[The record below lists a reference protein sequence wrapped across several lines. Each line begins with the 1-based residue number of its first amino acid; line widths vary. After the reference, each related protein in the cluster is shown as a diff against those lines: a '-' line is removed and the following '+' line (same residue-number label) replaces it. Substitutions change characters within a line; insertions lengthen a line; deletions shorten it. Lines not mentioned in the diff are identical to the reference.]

1 MMLFYLCQET
11 WAANLTLNKKYL
23 WYTGIIKT
31 ICDKFQKLMTP
42 SLQILSCNF
51 SSYGVKK

>member
-31 ICDKFQKLMTP
+31 ICDKFQKTDDTLITDT
-42 SLQILSCNF
+42 
-51 SSYGVKK
+51 VV